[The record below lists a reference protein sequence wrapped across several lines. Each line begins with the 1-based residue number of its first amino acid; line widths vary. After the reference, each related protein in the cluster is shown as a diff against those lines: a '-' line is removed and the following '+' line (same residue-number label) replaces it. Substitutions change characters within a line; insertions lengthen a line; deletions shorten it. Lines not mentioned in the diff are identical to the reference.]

1 MAAPAAGHLQ
11 TVGRALAVL
20 RSFTHENPT
29 RGVSELAR
37 ELGLDKSQ
45 TQRVL
50 ATLAAQGFA
59 VLDPA
64 TRRYSLGP
72 ALVVLGHLAEHSEG
86 VRHRLEPHLA
96 ALSAVTGESTVVCVP
111 DGARY
116 RTVAAVDGPGMVRYN
131 TALGR
136 TYPGHLG
143 ATGHA
148 IFAFSTVLDAREILV
163 AAGDEDPPAAEVA
176 ALQARHDQVRGVG
189 YAVSTGEFDERV
201 MAISAP
207 ILLEGA
213 VFGSVTTLGP
223 PQYMADRST
232 ELIDAVRHAASD
244 LGATLQ
250 S

>member
-1 MAAPAAGHLQ
+1 MGAPGAGHLQ

-20 RSFTHENPT
+20 RAFTHERPT

-37 ELGLDKSQ
+37 ELGMDKSQ
-45 TQRVL
+45 AQRVL
-50 ATLAAQGFA
+50 ATLAAQGFT
-59 VLDPA
+59 VLDPV

-72 ALVVLGHLAEHSEG
+72 SLVVLGHLAEHSEG

-96 ALSAVTGESTVVCVP
+96 ALSVATRESAVVCVP

-148 IFAFSTVLDAREILV
+148 IFAFSPALGARDVLDAYG
-163 AAGDEDPPAAEVA
+163 AADPSEAEVA
-176 ALQARHDQVRGVG
+176 ALERRHEEVRKLG
-189 YAVSTGEFDERV
+189 YAVSVGEFDDRV

-207 ILLEGA
+207 ILLEG
-213 VFGSVTTLGP
+213 VIFGSVSTLGP

-232 ELIDAVRHAASD
+232 ELIEAVSHAASTI
-244 LGATLQ
+244 GATLR